1 MLRIRDCMA
10 RSVRNAQQV
19 SPRVVIIP
27 RGYRSRPVRY
37 GGDIVLEIPQ
47 IVIIRPVIPQPE
59 GLAIIVVIEQ
69 EALAVVPYFS
79 CQDVSVINIFCYGR
93 LLVRIGRRSADA
105 QSVAVLLV

>member
-27 RGYRSRPVRY
+27 RGYCSRPVRY

-93 LLVRIGRRSADA
+93 LLVRIGRCSADA
-105 QSVAVLLV
+105 QSVAVILV